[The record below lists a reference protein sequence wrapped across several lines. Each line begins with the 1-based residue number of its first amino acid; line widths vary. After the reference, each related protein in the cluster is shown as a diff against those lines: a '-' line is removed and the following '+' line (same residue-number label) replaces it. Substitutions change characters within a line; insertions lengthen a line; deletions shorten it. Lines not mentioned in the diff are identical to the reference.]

1 MMNLKMKCGGKVVA
15 SMMVVENRAIAFE
28 NTFFARVLMGPDYFG
43 TAPLQDDQMVV
54 PCWHGYKEK
63 GDLQLQLGWSGVVG
77 CQVMVIFPLGYA
89 LSKKV
94 DGWLM
99 ANFGCMILVF

>member
-1 MMNLKMKCGGKVVA
+1 
-15 SMMVVENRAIAFE
+15 
-28 NTFFARVLMGPDYFG
+28 MGPYYFG
-43 TAPLQDDQMVV
+43 TAPLQDDQMVMLR
-54 PCWHGYKEK
+54 WG
-63 GDLQLQLGWSGVVG
+63 LQLQLGWSGVVG

-94 DGWLM
+94 DGWFM

>member
-1 MMNLKMKCGGKVVA
+1 
-15 SMMVVENRAIAFE
+15 
-28 NTFFARVLMGPDYFG
+28 MGPDYFG

-54 PCWHGYKEK
+54 LRWHGYKEK
-63 GDLQLQLGWSGVVG
+63 GGLQLQLGWSGVVG